1 VAEWLRTSKLGRA
14 LRWRLWSGWP
24 WLSLQLLAFWL
35 TIQVGVLL
43 GSLSLP
49 VRLALLLPVVLV
61 LFGIADVV
69 ADKVDERLDAASPS
83 GPEADW

>member
-1 VAEWLRTSKLGRA
+1 VGQWLRSSKLGRA

-24 WLSLQLLAFWL
+24 WLSLQLLALWL

-49 VRLALLLPVVLV
+49 VRLVALLPVALV

-69 ADKVDERLDAASPS
+69 ADKVDERLEAASPP
-83 GPEADW
+83 GPEAGW